1 MPPLRGFGA
10 CAIESLNLFWTSL
23 VADRTCKGKNSGT
36 DWGGVVH
43 FFSSDLETARP
54 DPGVVT
60 GYSQKLWKTL
70 WKRLFQE
77 P

>member
-10 CAIESLNLFWTSL
+10 CAIESLNTY
-23 VADRTCKGKNSGT
+23 KGKNSGT

-43 FFSSDLETARP
+43 FFSSDLETERP
-54 DPGVVT
+54 DPGDVT
-60 GYSQKLWKTL
+60 CYSQKLWKTL